1 MVDRITAHDA
11 YEFNTIRNRKCFDV
25 SAILTAYQFDL
36 PGSGNFYWEQ
46 YNFSQIFLVLE
57 GQGTYMTEQGEYPF
71 GPGMMLYRPAGR
83 RSGYRWEPGPIK
95 FALISFVC
103 NSEAMADLG
112 ITPLPLQEE
121 ESATLLDVIRTT
133 VRVCE
138 PLKDSDSRLGM
149 RVRDNVPDV
158 VLSFIYASLER
169 FLALIYCRIQ
179 GIRLLTDDAQKVSR
193 YLNDSALVAQVK
205 EYLEKNIHRG
215 LEIAE
220 ICDRFGISRTA
231 LMRKFC
237 RETGTSIMAYFT
249 DRKIQLAKQR
259 IRESSDSFTV
269 IAENLGF
276 GSVHYF
282 SKVFKSRTG
291 VTPTEYSRRVSK
303 RRIAARQIGKD

>member
-1 MVDRITAHDA
+1 MPELITAHNV

-36 PGSGNFYWEQ
+36 PGSGDFYWEQ

-57 GQGTYMTEQGEYPF
+57 GQGIYRTEQGDYPF
-71 GPGMMLYRPAGR
+71 GPGMMFYRPANC
-83 RSGYRWEPGPIK
+83 RSGYSWEPGPIK

-103 NSEAMADLG
+103 SSTAMEDLG
-112 ITPLPLQEE
+112 VKPLPLQEE

-138 PLKDSDSRLGM
+138 PLKDNDSRLGM

-169 FLALIYCRIQ
+169 FLALVYCRIR

-193 YLNDSALVAQVK
+193 YINDSAMVVQLK
-205 EYLEKNIHRG
+205 EYLEANIHRG

-220 ICDRFGISRTA
+220 LCDRFGISRTA

-249 DRKIQLAKQR
+249 DRKVELAKQR
-259 IRESSDSFTV
+259 IRESTDSFTT
-269 IAENLGF
+269 IAESLGF

-282 SKVFKSRTG
+282 SKVFKTRTG

-303 RRIAARQIGKD
+303 RRVAARKIGKE

>member
-1 MVDRITAHDA
+1 MPEQVTAHNA

-36 PGSGNFYWEQ
+36 PGSGDFYWEQ

-57 GQGTYMTEQGEYPF
+57 GQGTYLTEQGEYPF
-71 GPGMMLYRPAGR
+71 GPGMMLYRPSGR
-83 RSGYRWEPGPIK
+83 RSGYRWEPGAIK

-169 FLALIYCRIQ
+169 FLTMVYCRRA
-179 GIRLLTDDAQKVSR
+179 GIDLLMDESQKVSKFIR
-193 YLNDSALVAQVK
+193 ETNLVTEIKAYLAEHVT
-205 EYLEKNIHRG
+205 EKLTIGELCEH
-215 LEIAE
+215 
-220 ICDRFGISRTA
+220 FWMSQTA
-231 LMRKFC
+231 LTKKF
-237 RETGTSIMAYFT
+237 RAETG
-249 DRKIQLAKQR
+249 
-259 IRESSDSFTV
+259 
-269 IAENLGF
+269 
-276 GSVHYF
+276 
-282 SKVFKSRTG
+282 
-291 VTPTEYSRRVSK
+291 
-303 RRIAARQIGKD
+303 